1 MNNTEELFLDL
12 QDHLETSLEILPDI
26 EISSKS
32 GWSTDM
38 TTSVV
43 KVARHAGEKK
53 CVELKVEYPIPTRI
67 FTNFSDF
74 SKSNKNLVELD
85 KEMVSMLKKVKRMGI
100 EYGVKKYLS
109 EGRLVYI
116 IRGFVP
122 QELDDK
128 SKERIKGLDIK
139 KRMVEYFEGLMRK
152 SIYNFYF
159 STEHVFRSGK
169 LYVGGFQIRKPEDLR
184 SRNDYSYYFNQQET
198 AQIIDDMLRQEK
210 DHPQF
215 RLSRKRGPGL
225 GFVISLKD

>member
-12 QDHLETSLEILPDI
+12 QDHLETSLEMMPDI

-32 GWSTDM
+32 GWATDM

-53 CVELKVEYPIPTRI
+53 CVELKVEYPIPARI

-139 KRMVEYFEGLMRK
+139 KRMIEYVESLIRK
-152 SIYNFYF
+152 SKFNYTSPIY
-159 STEHVFRSGK
+159 TFRGGK
-169 LYVGGFQIRKPEDLR
+169 LYVSDLHFIKPENQR
-184 SRNDYSYYFNQQET
+184 SNWLNYYFSGPEAIQILDDLIQQEV
-198 AQIIDDMLRQEK
+198 DNPE
-210 DHPQF
+210 F
-215 RLSRKRGPGL
+215 RIQKKRGGGIGL
-225 GFVISLKD
+225 VISLKD

>member
-26 EISSKS
+26 DISSKS
-32 GWSTDM
+32 GWATDM

-43 KVARHAGEKK
+43 KVARNANEKK
-53 CVELKVEYPIPTRI
+53 CVELKVEYPIPARI

-128 SKERIKGLDIK
+128 SKERIKSLDIK
-139 KRMVEYFEGLMRK
+139 KRMIEYFEGLMRK

-159 STEHVFRSGK
+159 STEHLFRSGK
-169 LYVGGFQIRKPEDLR
+169 LCVGSFQILKPEHLH
-184 SRNDYSYYFNQQET
+184 DYSYYFNQQET
-198 AQIIDDMLRQEK
+198 AQVIDDMVRQEK

>member
-12 QDHLETSLEILPDI
+12 QDHLETALEMMPDI

-43 KVARHAGEKK
+43 KVARHASEKK

-74 SKSNKNLVELD
+74 SHSNKNLVELD
-85 KEMVSMLKKVKRMGI
+85 KEMLSMLKKVKRMGI

-109 EGRLVYI
+109 DGKLTYL

-139 KRMVEYFEGLMRK
+139 KRMIEYIEGLTRQ
-152 SIYNFYF
+152 SRFNFTRPIY
-159 STEHVFRSGK
+159 TFRTGK
-169 LYVGGFQIRKPEDLR
+169 LYVSDFHIIKPENER
-184 SRNDYSYYFNQQET
+184 SRGDWSYYLNLPETLQVLDDLIEQES
-198 AQIIDDMLRQEK
+198 DNPE
-210 DHPQF
+210 F
-215 RLSRKRGPGL
+215 RIQKKRGGGVGL
-225 GFVISLKD
+225 VISLKD

>member
-12 QDHLETSLEILPDI
+12 QDYLETSLEMMPDI

-32 GWSTDM
+32 GWATDM

-53 CVELKVEYPIPTRI
+53 CVELKVEYPIPDRI

-85 KEMVSMLKKVKRMGI
+85 KEMLSMLKKVKRMGI

-128 SKERIKGLDIK
+128 SKERIKSLDIK
-139 KRMVEYFEGLMRK
+139 KRMIEYIEGLTRQ
-152 SIYNFYF
+152 SRFNFTTPIY
-159 STEHVFRSGK
+159 TFRGGK
-169 LYVGGFQIRKPEDLR
+169 LYVTDLHFIKPVEQR
-184 SRNDYSYYFNQQET
+184 SRGDWSYYFSGPEAIQILDDLIQQEV
-198 AQIIDDMLRQEK
+198 DNPE
-210 DHPQF
+210 F
-215 RLSRKRGPGL
+215 RIQKKRGGGIGL
-225 GFVISLKD
+225 VISLKD

>member
-12 QDHLETSLEILPDI
+12 QDHLETSLEMMPDI

-74 SKSNKNLVELD
+74 SHSNKNLVELD
-85 KEMVSMLKKVKRMGI
+85 KEMLSMLKKVKRMGI

-109 EGRLVYI
+109 DGKLTYL

-139 KRMVEYFEGLMRK
+139 KRMIEYIEGLTRQ
-152 SIYNFYF
+152 SRFNFTTPIY
-159 STEHVFRSGK
+159 TFRGGK
-169 LYVGGFQIRKPEDLR
+169 LYVSDFNIIKPENQR
-184 SRNDYSYYFNQQET
+184 SRGDWSYYLSVPETLQVLDDLIQQEV
-198 AQIIDDMLRQEK
+198 DNPE
-210 DHPQF
+210 F
-215 RLSRKRGPGL
+215 RIQRKRGGGIGL
-225 GFVISLKD
+225 VISLKD

>member
-12 QDHLETSLEILPDI
+12 QDHLETALEMIPDI

-32 GWSTDM
+32 GWTTDM

-43 KVARHAGEKK
+43 KVARHVGEKK
-53 CVELKVEYPIPTRI
+53 CVELKVEYPIPARI

-85 KEMVSMLKKVKRMGI
+85 KEMLSMLKKVKRMGI

-128 SKERIKGLDIK
+128 SKERIKSLDIK
-139 KRMVEYFEGLMRK
+139 KRMIEYIEGLTRQ
-152 SIYNFYF
+152 SRFNFTTPIY
-159 STEHVFRSGK
+159 TFRGGK
-169 LYVGGFQIRKPEDLR
+169 LYASDFNIIKPENQR
-184 SRNDYSYYFNQQET
+184 SRGDWSYYLSVAETLQVLDDLIQQEV
-198 AQIIDDMLRQEK
+198 DNPE
-210 DHPQF
+210 F
-215 RLSRKRGPGL
+215 RIQKKRGGGIGL
-225 GFVISLKD
+225 VISLKD